1 MRIIRNTEYI
11 KNRRRRARL
20 AAGLGFLLLMS
31 VWAIWFYPTFIVF
44 AYGFLILGYLVF
56 SYGMAQM
63 GKWNRTPRADN
74 ILDERLKPLPD
85 KFTLIH
91 YATLGKHT
99 VEHML
104 VHPGGVVAL
113 TARAIPGTIKG
124 RGSRWRRTGFGLT
137 RLFGSG
143 PQLGNPSFETQ
154 QSIAAIEQAL
164 RQAQLEVDVGG
175 AIVFVNP
182 QVNLDVEETDYP
194 ALLVSALP
202 NFVRLLPEDASIKPA
217 ERQQVVEVL
226 SGGAAEEAP
235 ERPRSTRRPVRAR
248 RPAKA
253 DKTEKPEKAEKAVK
267 KKVA

>member
-1 MRIIRNTEYI
+1 MGMGDRGWGRRRRGRCGPIGRLRPHPPSPLPRSWYTRGVPSTLGTSCVSASFGWRFLRRSSPAPWWRISMRIIRNTEYI

-20 AAGLGFLLLMS
+20 AAGLWFLLLMS

-113 TARAIPGTIKG
+113 TARAIPGTI
-124 RGSRWRRTGFGLT
+124 
-137 RLFGSG
+137 
-143 PQLGNPSFETQ
+143 
-154 QSIAAIEQAL
+154 
-164 RQAQLEVDVGG
+164 
-175 AIVFVNP
+175 
-182 QVNLDVEETDYP
+182 
-194 ALLVSALP
+194 
-202 NFVRLLPEDASIKPA
+202 
-217 ERQQVVEVL
+217 
-226 SGGAAEEAP
+226 
-235 ERPRSTRRPVRAR
+235 
-248 RPAKA
+248 
-253 DKTEKPEKAEKAVK
+253 
-267 KKVA
+267 